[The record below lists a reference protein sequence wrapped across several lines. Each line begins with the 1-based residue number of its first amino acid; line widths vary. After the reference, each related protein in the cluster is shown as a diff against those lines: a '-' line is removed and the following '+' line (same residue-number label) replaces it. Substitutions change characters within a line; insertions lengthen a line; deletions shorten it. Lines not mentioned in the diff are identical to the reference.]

1 MEILKES
8 HTILLGHRIS
18 VYRDPKNI
26 THENFTTE
34 ILFLW
39 HLLLDSFS
47 PAVIY
52 IKGPRNDTEDTFRR
66 LLLIKY
72 DVTCGEITTG
82 TLSVRY
88 YVDILGG
95 DTLTLTY

>member
-1 MEILKES
+1 M
-8 HTILLGHRIS
+8 
-18 VYRDPKNI
+18 
-26 THENFTTE
+26 
-34 ILFLW
+34 
-39 HLLLDSFS
+39 
-47 PAVIY
+47 IY

-88 YVDILGG
+88 CVDILGG